1 MAGYSL
7 AGNQVI
13 CVPCEFVDYCMKDAN
28 PTFIAVYLYGFRQC
42 FSAKPKNTVSD
53 AAAAL
58 GLLESDV
65 VKAWNYWEERGVVT
79 LRHVKGGGAT
89 DFSIEFCDLSALS
102 QAAAPKKTSS
112 KCKTP
117 RAAET
122 PPKEDRALSDMRSHA
137 EMLLNRPLSLSDMNI
152 LYDLYGDL
160 GLPPEVI
167 LMIVEHCVSLD
178 KRSMRYVRS
187 VAESWAD
194 AGIRTMEQVSAH
206 LASMEAADRT
216 KRRFK
221 KLLKFY
227 NRDFSDTEVHYL
239 KRWSGDLALSDDLI
253 KEAYE
258 KTVMQTG
265 KVSFKYMDAILTD
278 WHENG
283 KSEAPSAVKAP
294 KAAPKTRASKFSG
307 YTQTGEYTDEDFD
320 RIIANGK
327 LTFKEE

>member
-1 MAGYSL
+1 MAFYSM

-42 FSAKPKNTVSD
+42 FAAKPKNAVSD

-65 VKAWNYWEERGVVT
+65 VKAWKYWEERGVVT
-79 LRHVKGGGAT
+79 LHYAEGGGTA
-89 DFSIEFCDLSALS
+89 DFSVEFCDLSTLF
-102 QAAAPKKTSS
+102 QTKAPKTAAKR
-112 KCKTP
+112 KTP
-117 RAAET
+117 PANDA
-122 PPKEDRALSDMRSHA
+122 PPKEDRMLADMRAHA
-137 EMLLNRPLSLSDMNI
+137 EVLFNRPLSLSDMNI
-152 LYDLYGDL
+152 LYDLYSDL
-160 GLPPEVI
+160 GLAPEAI
-167 LMIVEHCVSLD
+167 LMIIEHCVSLE

-187 VAESWAD
+187 VAQSWAD
-194 AGIRTMEQVSAH
+194 AGIHTMEQVSAH
-206 LASMEAADRT
+206 LASLEATDQV

-227 NRDFSDTEVHYL
+227 SRDFSDTEVQYL
-239 KRWSGDLALSDDLI
+239 KRWSETLSDEFI
-253 KEAYE
+253 KDAYE
-258 KTVMQTG
+258 KTIMQTG

-278 WHENG
+278 WHEHG
-283 KSEAPSAVKAP
+283 RIKAEAEAKAP
-294 KAAPKTRASKFSG
+294 KVAPKNRASKFTG
-307 YTQTGEYTDEDFD
+307 YTQTGEYTDEDFA

>member
-42 FSAKPKNTVSD
+42 FSAKPKSTVAD

-65 VKAWNYWEERGVVT
+65 VKAWKYWEGRGVVT
-79 LRHVKGGGAT
+79 LSYTEGGGDA
-89 DFSIEFCDLSALS
+89 DFSIEFCDLAALFETS
-102 QAAAPKKTSS
+102 LPKPAAKRKKM
-112 KCKTP
+112 
-117 RAAET
+117 AASDL
-122 PPKEDRALSDMRSHA
+122 PMQEDRALADMRSHA
-137 EMLLNRPLSLSDMNI
+137 EVLLNRPLSLSDLNI
-152 LYDLYGDL
+152 LYDLYSDL

-167 LMIVEHCVSLD
+167 LMIIEHCVSLD

-187 VAESWAD
+187 VAESWAE

-206 LASMEAADRT
+206 LATLETSDRL

-227 NRDFSDTEVHYL
+227 NRDFSDTELAYL
-239 KRWSGDLALSDDLI
+239 KRWSEDLALSDEFI
-253 KEAYE
+253 KDAYE

-283 KSEAPSAVKAP
+283 RSAAQTAAKAP
-294 KAAPKTRASKFSG
+294 KPTPKTRASKFSG
-307 YTQTGEYTDEDFD
+307 YTQTGEYTDEDFE
-320 RIIANGK
+320 RIVANGK